1 MTGETVVEIKMS
13 RGMYDHVSYAS
24 TMRATVAVVLAAAV
38 VLSAVPAP
46 VAAQSDSPAWADALF
61 ADLQGMSDAYNENI
75 DGARDDMNAP
85 TRTVYDQLNGRT
97 VNVYLHGT
105 DVTYSFSVTDDGRIA
120 SFQQGTRDD
129 AHLAMYLTRETAE
142 RLTSASNP
150 VPPFV
155 AAVQTGRFVG
165 SGDDRTVRGVVI
177 RGESDRV
184 VEQVKWGA
192 INLAKGFLF

>member
-1 MTGETVVEIKMS
+1 MN
-13 RGMYDHVSYAS
+13 RDH
-24 TMRATVAVVLAAAV
+24 ATARAVVAALLAAAV

-46 VAAQSDSPAWADALF
+46 VAAQSGQPAWADELYT
-61 ADLQGMSDAYNENI
+61 DLQTMAEAYNANV
-75 DGARDDMNAP
+75 DGARADMSGP
-85 TRTVYDQLNGRT
+85 TRAVYDQLNGRT

-105 DVTYSFSVTDDGRIA
+105 DVTYSFRVTEAGRVVDL
-120 SFQQGTRDD
+120 QQGTRDD
-129 AHLAMYLTRETAE
+129 AHLAMSLTRETAE

-155 AAVQTGRFVG
+155 TAVETGRFVG

-177 RGESDRV
+177 RGESDQI
-184 VEQVKWGA
+184 VERAKWGA